1 MLQKKRKFDT
11 TALLFIAPA
20 FILFTVFLIVPTVS
34 SFYYSFTSWDG
45 INPNIKFIG
54 FDNYKEIFTSARF
67 GNALKN
73 TALLTVVISI
83 CENALALGLA
93 LLVDNVIKGK
103 NLFRAIFYLPVI
115 LSGIVSGFIWK
126 IMYSYNFGPVNKVL
140 DMIGLGTLKQDWL
153 GNADIAIWAVALVMI
168 WKGAGYY
175 MIIYLAALQGVP
187 QDVQE
192 AATIDGASALQRF
205 RFITL
210 PLISGSFT
218 ICFTLS
224 LINGLKVFDQ
234 IAVMTDGGPGFAT
247 ETIVYLLYKSG
258 FGEGRQGYG
267 TAVGVVLLFII
278 LILNNIQSAI
288 LRKRE
293 VQLNF
298 RVSPEEL
305 ALIEQKSHLVQGL
318 SVVDNLFILREGFRK
333 YFINEQVI
341 FSQAVRFFEEKGLK
355 VDLEKRVENLTELE
369 RCFVELGK
377 ALLSGCHLIIVDNPA
392 NYLSQYE
399 LFEFQQMLKKIRKE
413 GISVLYVGNHHQE
426 LFKIAD
432 RTALFSDGHIYKVF
446 ERDEMTDEKMAP
458 YISEWKIMSTEN
470 DQDAEDDGIL
480 HFHTVGVGNLNG
492 LRFILHRGECMTILD
507 KENKIA
513 GDMMDLMTGKM
524 RMDHSGT
531 CDLHAEKS
539 GGLSR

>member
-1 MLQKKRKFDT
+1 MIPGRTCQWAVRPFCAQNPQPPFETEGQRHAAEEKKIRYNGVFIHCACVHPVYGIFDRAYDIQLLLQLYLVGRHQ
-11 TALLFIAPA
+11 
-20 FILFTVFLIVPTVS
+20 
-34 SFYYSFTSWDG
+34 
-45 INPNIKFIG
+45 PNINYR
-54 FDNYKEIFTSARF
+54 FDNYKEIFTNARF

-93 LLVDNVIKGK
+93 LLVDNVVKGK

-140 DMIGLGTLKQDWL
+140 DMLGLAALKQDWL
-153 GNADIAIWAVALVMI
+153 GNADIAIWAVAVVMI

-293 VQLNF
+293 VQL
-298 RVSPEEL
+298 
-305 ALIEQKSHLVQGL
+305 
-318 SVVDNLFILREGFRK
+318 
-333 YFINEQVI
+333 
-341 FSQAVRFFEEKGLK
+341 
-355 VDLEKRVENLTELE
+355 
-369 RCFVELGK
+369 
-377 ALLSGCHLIIVDNPA
+377 
-392 NYLSQYE
+392 
-399 LFEFQQMLKKIRKE
+399 
-413 GISVLYVGNHHQE
+413 
-426 LFKIAD
+426 
-432 RTALFSDGHIYKVF
+432 
-446 ERDEMTDEKMAP
+446 
-458 YISEWKIMSTEN
+458 
-470 DQDAEDDGIL
+470 
-480 HFHTVGVGNLNG
+480 
-492 LRFILHRGECMTILD
+492 
-507 KENKIA
+507 
-513 GDMMDLMTGKM
+513 
-524 RMDHSGT
+524 
-531 CDLHAEKS
+531 
-539 GGLSR
+539 